1 MKEVVTRNGN
11 LIDKIIFSDFEDF
24 VKVEGDVDLKEEGD
38 YAIHIRDAVQNV
50 PDEIELENNNLR
62 YFDLIFY
69 YSQGWEINENI
80 IDLMATECMYN
91 QIYADHLMS
100 LINNGK
106 TDNEPLY
113 KAIMAIFNLTV
124 KLLEELHDMVSRNW
138 EFYKQQQNSTEESA
152 ATDSS
157 SDTVEVEQEVQT
169 ANTSNKNGRVYSEE
183 AILKALHQGY
193 TALSEENSTFYSE
206 SDI

>member
-11 LIDKIIFSDFEDF
+11 LIEKIIFSDFEDF
-24 VKVEGDVDLKEEGD
+24 TKVEGDVDLKEEGD

-50 PDEIELENNNLR
+50 PDDIELENNNLR

-91 QIYADHLMS
+91 QVYADHLMT
-100 LINNGK
+100 LINDGK

-124 KLLEELHDMVSRNW
+124 KLLEELSDMVNRNW
-138 EFYKQQQNSTEESA
+138 ELYKQQNGAEESV
-152 ATDSS
+152 TIIDSS
-157 SDTVEVEQEVQT
+157 TDTIEVEQELQT
-169 ANTSNKNGRVYSEE
+169 ANTINKNGTVYSEE
-183 AILKALHQGY
+183 A
-193 TALSEENSTFYSE
+193 LSEALQNSATPIEESSNLNSE

>member
-11 LIDKIIFSDFEDF
+11 LIEKIIFSDFEDF
-24 VKVEGDVDLKEEGD
+24 AKVEGDVDLKEEGD

-91 QIYADHLMS
+91 QVYADHLMT
-100 LINNGK
+100 LINDGK

-138 EFYKQQQNSTEESA
+138 ELYKQQNSTEESVTI
-152 ATDSS
+152 TDSS
-157 SDTVEVEQEVQT
+157 TDTIEVEQELQT
-169 ANTSNKNGRVYSEE
+169 ANTTNKNGTVYSEE
-183 AILKALHQGY
+183 A
-193 TALSEENSTFYSE
+193 LSEALQNSATPIEESSNLNSE